1 MNFRLRIEPKGYSE
15 EIPNRMLFSFA
26 VVDLDKSKSY
36 PQNFV
41 CMLPMRLGTKG
52 KTPNA
57 FQKIFGEKSH
67 EQAKALLTK
76 ALRSE
81 DDPEIKA
88 EIERRL
94 SLLEPKKTPL
104 VKCSGCGKSFAPK
117 VLRRFHRKFCPECM
131 VKKYGNR
138 E

>member
-15 EIPNRMLFSFA
+15 DVPNRRLFSFA

-41 CMLPMRLGTKG
+41 CMLPMRLGAKE
-52 KTPNA
+52 KAPNA
-57 FQKIFGEKSH
+57 FQKIFGEKSP

-76 ALRSE
+76 ALKSE

-94 SLLEPKKTPL
+94 TLLEPKKPLL
-104 VKCSGCGKSFAPK
+104 VKCSGCGKPFTPRW
-117 VLRRFHRKFCPECM
+117 VRRFHRKFCPECM
-131 VKKYGNR
+131 AKKYGNR